1 MPFINNK
8 QEFQR
13 EIVYHLNNSKP
24 FYYMM
29 LKIFS
34 AFTATVFYCC
44 LFSQNQSC
52 PNVDLSQGNFN
63 NWTGY
68 TGTYYAPGTNF
79 GITQGRHTIVS
90 TQATD
95 PNTCNGLSVI
105 PPGHNA
111 SVKLGNA
118 TSGAQAE
125 ELVYTI
131 NVTPQSNLFVYKYAV
146 VLQNPGH
153 TAPQQ
158 PKFETEIL
166 NAAGMPI
173 GGGCGTYTVYGGQPG
188 QNFQSC
194 GMNTWLPWTTVG
206 LDLTPYMGQTIQIKF
221 TTWDCAQGGHYGY
234 AYIAA
239 QCLPLAIDVDF
250 CGGTQPLTLTAPTG
264 FQSYQWQPGNL
275 SGQQVVIANP
285 NINQV
290 YTCTMTTYSNQGT
303 CSVNLNVQASPTLV
317 QSSFVYAA
325 SCQNT
330 PIQFQSTSTLSCNSP
345 SVTLQNT
352 WNFGNGISLGG
363 NANAPSAL
371 FPNPGNYNVTLI
383 SQSSNGCVDT
393 STQNVM
399 VLPAP
404 HLALQVDRNCIQ
416 QSTAFSLTSLSGVN
430 NLSWDFGDGSNSIN
444 ALNPIH
450 TYVNPGLYTLTLVG
464 QGNNGCYDTLVT
476 PLNIYPL
483 PNINAGADVDVCPGN
498 SVMLQASGGSSYQ
511 WDAPYQQNQSFV
523 PTQNNWI
530 SVLGTDSLNCVAFD
544 SLHVGIYVIDSV
556 QAQLLQPICSGDS
569 AQLMATVGG
578 NLFWEGNLLNGAF
591 VSPNV
596 GMSTFVVHGNDLNG
610 CASTDTV
617 TLEVYPLPNVNAG
630 NDTVVCVGSQTILQA
645 VGASN
650 YQWSNQLPNGSSMN
664 VLQNQNLLVTGIDF
678 HGCSNVDSLYIGIDS
693 IPTLDFSY
701 GPASGCAPLAVSLN
715 NQSTGNVFTNVLW
728 NFSNGA
734 FLVGDSIQTLF
745 QEVGCFD
752 VSMQVTTPL
761 GCHYSTTQTNA
772 ICTFPVP
779 VSNFNL
785 PNQNLSTVY
794 NGGTLENLSSGGSV
808 YAWDF
813 GDGSTVSNEENPYHA
828 FPANEAA
835 DYEVMLITTN
845 EYGCSDT
852 SYQLITIHE
861 ELTYYVPN
869 AFTPDG
875 NQFNNV
881 WKPVFSDG
889 LDPQN
894 YHVSIF
900 NRWGEIVWESYNE
913 NVGWDG
919 TYGTNGLQVQDGV
932 YIYNICFGYKD
943 SSKKENITGH
953 IAMIR

>member
-1 MPFINNK
+1 
-8 QEFQR
+8 
-13 EIVYHLNNSKP
+13 
-24 FYYMM
+24 
-29 LKIFS
+29 
-34 AFTATVFYCC
+34 
-44 LFSQNQSC
+44 
-52 PNVDLSQGNFN
+52 
-63 NWTGY
+63 
-68 TGTYYAPGTNF
+68 
-79 GITQGRHTIVS
+79 
-90 TQATD
+90 
-95 PNTCNGLSVI
+95 
-105 PPGHNA
+105 
-111 SVKLGNA
+111 
-118 TSGAQAE
+118 
-125 ELVYTI
+125 VYTI

-371 FPNPGNYNVTLI
+371 FPNPGNYNVTLM

-476 PLNIYPL
+476 PLNIYP
-483 PNINAGADVDVCPGN
+483 
-498 SVMLQASGGSSYQ
+498 
-511 WDAPYQQNQSFV
+511 
-523 PTQNNWI
+523 
-530 SVLGTDSLNCVAFD
+530 
-544 SLHVGIYVIDSV
+544 
-556 QAQLLQPICSGDS
+556 
-569 AQLMATVGG
+569 
-578 NLFWEGNLLNGAF
+578 
-591 VSPNV
+591 
-596 GMSTFVVHGNDLNG
+596 
-610 CASTDTV
+610 
-617 TLEVYPLPNVNAG
+617 
-630 NDTVVCVGSQTILQA
+630 
-645 VGASN
+645 
-650 YQWSNQLPNGSSMN
+650 
-664 VLQNQNLLVTGIDF
+664 
-678 HGCSNVDSLYIGIDS
+678 
-693 IPTLDFSY
+693 
-701 GPASGCAPLAVSLN
+701 
-715 NQSTGNVFTNVLW
+715 
-728 NFSNGA
+728 
-734 FLVGDSIQTLF
+734 
-745 QEVGCFD
+745 
-752 VSMQVTTPL
+752 
-761 GCHYSTTQTNA
+761 
-772 ICTFPVP
+772 
-779 VSNFNL
+779 
-785 PNQNLSTVY
+785 
-794 NGGTLENLSSGGSV
+794 
-808 YAWDF
+808 
-813 GDGSTVSNEENPYHA
+813 
-828 FPANEAA
+828 
-835 DYEVMLITTN
+835 
-845 EYGCSDT
+845 
-852 SYQLITIHE
+852 
-861 ELTYYVPN
+861 
-869 AFTPDG
+869 
-875 NQFNNV
+875 
-881 WKPVFSDG
+881 
-889 LDPQN
+889 
-894 YHVSIF
+894 
-900 NRWGEIVWESYNE
+900 
-913 NVGWDG
+913 
-919 TYGTNGLQVQDGV
+919 
-932 YIYNICFGYKD
+932 
-943 SSKKENITGH
+943 
-953 IAMIR
+953 